1 MDGVTPS
8 AAHREPGHIHP
19 PKVEVFDVD
28 AGTNT
33 DPKGFVRQVD
43 SYRTEPFGL
52 YMARP
57 TPGHPRL
64 AYFRSWLLPSLGLRV
79 GRWSW
84 HPGCEESFDY
94 YLDVVNISRVG
105 NVWRTKDLYL
115 DLLVTAGSGVRVLDI
130 DELLTALGSGLIE
143 ADEAERALTV
153 THRTV
158 DGISGSGYDLDK
170 WLTGHGI
177 ALSWKP

>member
-1 MDGVTPS
+1 MTLS
-8 AAHREPGHIHP
+8 AAHQGPDHIHP

-43 SYRTEPFGL
+43 EYRTEPFGL

-64 AYFRSWLLPSLGLRV
+64 AYFRSWLLPDLGLRV

-115 DLLVTAGSGVRVLDI
+115 DLLVTTGSAIEVLDI
-130 DELLTALGSGLIE
+130 DELLTALGSGLIAAE
-143 ADEAERALTV
+143 EAERALAV
-153 THRTV
+153 THSTV
-158 DGISGSGYDLDK
+158 DGVSRNGYDLEK
-170 WLTGHGI
+170 WLTERGI